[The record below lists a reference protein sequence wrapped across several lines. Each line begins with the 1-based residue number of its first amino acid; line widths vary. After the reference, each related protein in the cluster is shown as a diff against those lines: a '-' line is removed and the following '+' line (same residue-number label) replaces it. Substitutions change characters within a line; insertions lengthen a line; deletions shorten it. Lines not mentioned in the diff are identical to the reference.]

1 MSNEFEAVAHEYRFG
16 GDRWTPCSKADFD
29 KKRLAFMTAARIE
42 FRELFTGDD
51 LRQLAEQRAELL
63 ELATGALSY
72 FEARENMG
80 DDPNEESLIASH
92 MRGVLKDIAN
102 ATQQRNATGGEG

>member
-1 MSNEFEAVAHEYRFG
+1 MSNEFEAVAHEYRFA

-29 KKRLAFMTAARIE
+29 KKRLAFMTAAPIE
-42 FRELFTGDD
+42 FRELFTGAD

-63 ELATGALSY
+63 EALKM
-72 FEARENMG
+72 ARAIGEG
-80 DDPNEESLIASH
+80 VS
-92 MRGVLKDIAN
+92 RGYLGRFYRVADAAIAN